1 MGCVVL
7 VTGVVTGVAPG
18 LAMGSARVVAGVA
31 PGVALDVALG
41 STNGAVAVVFRSMN
55 WQSMISRRGYT
66 VLVTMACWAGCIHAA
81 PAAPV
86 ADPPLE
92 TPRAIKVGVLNAEPF
107 AIPDTAMKW
116 TGYAVVM
123 FEASSIH
130 ARVVPEFR
138 EYASADAL
146 IDAVASGE
154 VDAGVG
160 NTLVTSERLERV
172 DFSQP
177 FLDAGLRVMVPSEKT
192 SSFFRVIDGL
202 VEGGHARVLAWCVIG
217 ALGLTVAVSLLLR
230 RFDRE
235 FTPHLHEGLAE
246 SFYHVVSVAL
256 TGKTSYKGGVVPPWV
271 GRVVAAIWLL
281 FGLAT
286 VAYLTS
292 MVTSVMTVDV
302 LHRQISGPKDLRG
315 KTIGIVAEIGGDTY
329 CSEQKLDVV
338 RFKTLEAAAQAMME
352 HQIDAVVGDASI
364 LEYYDLKHPDVKVN
378 VVGELVQRRH
388 FGFAFHRDGTNLR
401 EKFDIAILALR
412 ENGTLDQIRQRW
424 FGY

>member
-1 MGCVVL
+1 MTGRAVVVTCT
-7 VTGVVTGVAPG
+7 VTGFVP
-18 LAMGSARVVAGVA
+18 GSANGV
-31 PGVALDVALG
+31 G
-41 STNGAVAVVFRSMN
+41 AVVFRSMN
-55 WQSMISRRGYT
+55 WQSMTFRRGYT
-66 VLVTMACWAGCIHAA
+66 VLVAMACWAGCIQAA
-81 PAAPV
+81 PAAPI

-92 TPRAIKVGVLNAEPF
+92 APRAIKVGVLSTEPF

-138 EYASADAL
+138 EYASANAL

-177 FLDAGLRVMVPSEKT
+177 FLDAGLRVMVPSEKS

-202 VEGGHARVLAWCVIG
+202 VEGGHARMLAWCFAG
-217 ALGLTVAVSLLLR
+217 ALGLTIAVSLLLR
-230 RFDRE
+230 RFDRD
-235 FTPHLHEGLAE
+235 FTPHLHEGIAE
-246 SFYHVVSVAL
+246 
-256 TGKTSYKGGVVPPWV
+256 
-271 GRVVAAIWLL
+271 
-281 FGLAT
+281 AT

-292 MVTSVMTVDV
+292 TVTSVMTVDV
-302 LHRQISGPKDLRG
+302 LHRQINGPKDLRG
-315 KTIGIVAEIGGDTY
+315 KTVGIVAETGGDTY

-338 RFKTLEAAAQAMME
+338 RFKTLEAAAQAVIE

-364 LEYYDLKHPDVKVN
+364 LEYYELKHADVKVN
-378 VVGELVQRRH
+378 VVGELFQRRH
-388 FGFAFHRDGTNLR
+388 FGFSFHRDGTNLR
-401 EKFDIAILALR
+401 QKFDIAIVALR

>member
-1 MGCVVL
+1 M
-7 VTGVVTGVAPG
+7 T
-18 LAMGSARVVAGVA
+18 
-31 PGVALDVALG
+31 
-41 STNGAVAVVFRSMN
+41 
-55 WQSMISRRGYT
+55 SRRGYT
-66 VLVTMACWAGCIHAA
+66 VLVAMACWAGCIQAA
-81 PAAPV
+81 PAAPI

-92 TPRAIKVGVLNAEPF
+92 APRAIKVGVLSTEPF

-138 EYASADAL
+138 EYASANAL

-177 FLDAGLRVMVPSEKT
+177 FLDAGLRVMVPSEKS

-202 VEGGHARVLAWCVIG
+202 VEGGHARMLAWCFAG
-217 ALGLTVAVSLLLR
+217 ALGLTIAVSLLLR
-230 RFDRE
+230 RFDRD

-246 SFYHVVSVAL
+246 SFHHVVSVAV
-256 TGKTSYKGGVVPPWV
+256 TGKTSYKGGVVPPWI
-271 GRVVAAIWLL
+271 GRIVAAIWLL

-292 MVTSVMTVDV
+292 TVTSVMTVDV
-302 LHRQISGPKDLRG
+302 LHRQINGPKDLRG

-338 RFKTLEAAAQAMME
+338 RFKTLEAAAQAIME
-352 HQIDAVVGDASI
+352 HQIDAGQYHRVFDQCSSCLEFGHVDHNHEHEVGVYCGQNAARLWFLYVVF
-364 LEYYDLKHPDVKVN
+364 P
-378 VVGELVQRRH
+378 
-388 FGFAFHRDGTNLR
+388 
-401 EKFDIAILALR
+401 
-412 ENGTLDQIRQRW
+412 
-424 FGY
+424 

>member
-1 MGCVVL
+1 M
-7 VTGVVTGVAPG
+7 T
-18 LAMGSARVVAGVA
+18 
-31 PGVALDVALG
+31 
-41 STNGAVAVVFRSMN
+41 
-55 WQSMISRRGYT
+55 SRRGYT
-66 VLVTMACWAGCIHAA
+66 LLVAIACWAGCLHAA
-81 PAAPV
+81 VAAPL

-92 TPRAIKVGVLNAEPF
+92 TPRAITVGVLNTDPF

-177 FLDAGLRVMVPSEKT
+177 FLDAGLRVMVSSEKS
-192 SSFFRVIDGL
+192 SSFFRLIDGL
-202 VEGGHARVLAWCVIG
+202 VEGGHARLLAWCIAG
-217 ALGLTVAVSLLLR
+217 ALGLTVGVSLLLR

-246 SFYHVVSVAL
+246 SFHHVVSVAV
-256 TGKTSYKGGVVPPWV
+256 TGKTSYKGGVVAPWI
-271 GRVVAAIWLL
+271 GRIVAAIWLL

-292 MVTSVMTVDV
+292 TITSVMTADV
-302 LHRQISGPKDLRG
+302 MHRQINGPSDLRG
-315 KTIGIVAEIGGDTY
+315 KTVGIVDQSGGDTY

-338 RFKTLEAAAQAMME
+338 RFKNFADAVQAMSE
-352 HQIDAVVGDASI
+352 HRVDAVVGDASI
-364 LEYYDLKHPDVKVN
+364 LEYYDLKHPEVKIA
-378 VVGELVQRRH
+378 VVGELFQRRH

-424 FGY
+424 FGH

>member
-1 MGCVVL
+1 MH
-7 VTGVVTGVAPG
+7 T
-18 LAMGSARVVAGVA
+18 
-31 PGVALDVALG
+31 
-41 STNGAVAVVFRSMN
+41 
-55 WQSMISRRGYT
+55 
-66 VLVTMACWAGCIHAA
+66 AA
-81 PAAPV
+81 AAPV

-92 TPRAIKVGVLNAEPF
+92 TPRAIKVGVLNTEPF

-130 ARVVPEFR
+130 ARVVSEFR

-160 NTLVTSERLERV
+160 NTLVTSDRLERV

-177 FLDAGLRVMVPSEKT
+177 FLDAGLRVMVSSEK
-192 SSFFRVIDGL
+192 SGSFSRLIDGL
-202 VEGGHARVLAWCVIG
+202 VEGGHARLLAWGIVG
-217 ALGLTVAVSLLLR
+217 ALGLTVGVSLLLR
-230 RFDRE
+230 RYDRA

-246 SFYHVVSVAL
+246 SFHHVVSVAV
-256 TGKTSYKGGVVPPWV
+256 TGKTSYKGGVVPPWI
-271 GRVVAAIWLL
+271 GRIIAAIWLL

-292 MVTSVMTVDV
+292 TVTSVMTVDV
-302 LHRQISGPKDLRG
+302 LHRQINGPKDLRG
-315 KTIGIVAEIGGDTY
+315 KTIGIAAESGGDTY
-329 CSEQKLDVV
+329 CSEQKLDIVKFGKLADAV
-338 RFKTLEAAAQAMME
+338 QAMLE
-352 HQIDAVVGDASI
+352 HRVDAVVGDASI
-364 LEYYDLKHPDVKVN
+364 LEYYDLKHPDVQVN
-378 VVGELVQRRH
+378 VVGELFQRRH
-388 FGFAFHRDGTNLR
+388 FGFSFHRDGTNLR

>member
-1 MGCVVL
+1 M
-7 VTGVVTGVAPG
+7 T
-18 LAMGSARVVAGVA
+18 
-31 PGVALDVALG
+31 
-41 STNGAVAVVFRSMN
+41 F
-55 WQSMISRRGYT
+55 RRGYT
-66 VLVTMACWAGCIHAA
+66 VLVAMACWAGCIQAA
-81 PAAPV
+81 PAAPI

-92 TPRAIKVGVLNAEPF
+92 APRAIKVGVLSTEPF

-138 EYASADAL
+138 EYASANAL

-177 FLDAGLRVMVPSEKT
+177 FLDAGLRVMVPSEKS

-202 VEGGHARVLAWCVIG
+202 VEGGHARMLAWCFAG
-217 ALGLTVAVSLLLR
+217 ALGLTIAVSLLLR
-230 RFDRE
+230 RFDRD

-246 SFYHVVSVAL
+246 SFHHVVSVAV
-256 TGKTSYKGGVVPPWV
+256 TGKTSYKGGVVPPWI
-271 GRVVAAIWLL
+271 GRIVAAIWLL

-292 MVTSVMTVDV
+292 TVTSVMTVDV
-302 LHRQISGPKDLRG
+302 LHRQINGPKDLRG
-315 KTIGIVAEIGGDTY
+315 KTIGIVAETGGDTY

-338 RFKTLEAAAQAMME
+338 RYKTLEAAAQAMIE

-364 LEYYDLKHPDVKVN
+364 LEYYELKHADVKVN
-378 VVGELVQRRH
+378 VVGELFQRRH
-388 FGFAFHRDGTNLR
+388 FGFSFHRDGTNLR

>member
-1 MGCVVL
+1 
-7 VTGVVTGVAPG
+7 
-18 LAMGSARVVAGVA
+18 
-31 PGVALDVALG
+31 
-41 STNGAVAVVFRSMN
+41 MN
-55 WQSMISRRGYT
+55 WQSMTFRRGYT
-66 VLVTMACWAGCIHAA
+66 VLVAMACWAGCIQAA
-81 PAAPV
+81 PATPV

-138 EYASADAL
+138 EYASANAL

-177 FLDAGLRVMVPSEKT
+177 FLDAGLRVMVPSEKS

-202 VEGGHARVLAWCVIG
+202 VEGGHARVLAWCFAG

-230 RFDRE
+230 RFDRD

-246 SFYHVVSVAL
+246 SFHHVVSVAV

-271 GRVVAAIWLL
+271 GRIVAAIWLL

-292 MVTSVMTVDV
+292 TVTSVMTVDV
-302 LHRQISGPKDLRG
+302 LHRQINGPKDLRG
-315 KTIGIVAEIGGDTY
+315 KTIGIVAETGGDTY

-338 RFKTLEAAAQAMME
+338 RFKTLEAAAQAMIE

-364 LEYYDLKHPDVKVN
+364 LEYYELKHADVKVN
-378 VVGELVQRRH
+378 VVGELFQRRH
-388 FGFAFHRDGTNLR
+388 FGFSFHRDGTNLR

>member
-1 MGCVVL
+1 V
-7 VTGVVTGVAPG
+7 
-18 LAMGSARVVAGVA
+18 RVVVVGAGVA
-31 PGVALDVALG
+31 PGSANGA
-41 STNGAVAVVFRSMN
+41 GAVAFRSMN

-66 VLVTMACWAGCIHAA
+66 VLVAMACWAGCIHAA
-81 PAAPV
+81 PAAPI
-86 ADPPLE
+86 ADPPLD
-92 TPRAIKVGVLNAEPF
+92 TPRAIKVGVLNTEPF

-177 FLDAGLRVMVPSEKT
+177 FLDAGLRVMVSSQKS

-202 VEGGHARVLAWCVIG
+202 IEGGHARVLAWCLAG
-217 ALGLTVAVSLLLR
+217 ALGLTVVVSLLLR

-246 SFYHVVSVAL
+246 SFHHVVSVAV
-256 TGKTSYKGGVVPPWV
+256 TGKTSYKGGVVPPWI
-271 GRVVAAIWLL
+271 GRIVAAIWLL

-292 MVTSVMTVDV
+292 TVTSVMTADV
-302 LHRQISGPKDLRG
+302 LHRQINGPNDLRG
-315 KTIGIVAEIGGDTY
+315 KTIGIVAASGGDTY
-329 CSEQKLDVV
+329 CSEQKLDIV
-338 RFKTLEAAAQAMME
+338 RFSTLEAAVQAMSE
-352 HQIDAVVGDASI
+352 RHVDAVVGDASI
-364 LEYYDLKHPDVKVN
+364 LEYYDLKHPEAKIA
-378 VVGELVQRRH
+378 VVGELFQRRH

-424 FGY
+424 FGH

>member
-1 MGCVVL
+1 
-7 VTGVVTGVAPG
+7 
-18 LAMGSARVVAGVA
+18 
-31 PGVALDVALG
+31 
-41 STNGAVAVVFRSMN
+41 
-55 WQSMISRRGYT
+55 
-66 VLVTMACWAGCIHAA
+66 
-81 PAAPV
+81 
-86 ADPPLE
+86 
-92 TPRAIKVGVLNAEPF
+92 VGVLNTEPF

-160 NTLVTSERLERV
+160 NTLVTSERLARV

-177 FLDAGLRVMVPSEKT
+177 FLDAGLRVMVSSEKG
-192 SSFFRVIDGL
+192 SSFFRLVDGL
-202 VEGGHARVLAWCVIG
+202 VQGGHARVLVWCLAG
-217 ALGLTVAVSLLLR
+217 ALGLTVVVSLLLR

-246 SFYHVVSVAL
+246 SFHHVVSVAV
-256 TGKTSYKGGVVPPWV
+256 TGKTSYKGGVVPPWI
-271 GRVVAAIWLL
+271 GRIVAAIWLL

-292 MVTSVMTVDV
+292 TVTSVMTADV
-302 LHRQISGPKDLRG
+302 LHRQINGPNDLRG
-315 KTIGIVAEIGGDTY
+315 KTIGIVTASGGDTY
-329 CSEQKLDVV
+329 CSEQKLDIV
-338 RFKTLEAAAQAMME
+338 RFSTLEAAVQAITE
-352 HQIDAVVGDASI
+352 RHVDAVVGDASI
-364 LEYYDLKHPDVKVN
+364 LEYYDLKHPEEKIA
-378 VVGELVQRRH
+378 VVGELFQRRH

-424 FGY
+424 FGH

>member
-1 MGCVVL
+1 
-7 VTGVVTGVAPG
+7 VTGLAIVVTCTVTGFVR
-18 LAMGSARVVAGVA
+18 GSANGV
-31 PGVALDVALG
+31 G
-41 STNGAVAVVFRSMN
+41 AVVFRSMN

-66 VLVTMACWAGCIHAA
+66 VLVAMACWVGCIQAA
-81 PAAPV
+81 AAAPV

-177 FLDAGLRVMVPSEKT
+177 ILDAGLRVMVSSEKT

-202 VEGGHARVLAWCVIG
+202 VEGGHARLLAWCVIG
-217 ALGLTVAVSLLLR
+217 ALGLTVVVSLLLR

-246 SFYHVVSVAL
+246 SFHHVVSVAV
-256 TGKTSYKGGVVPPWV
+256 TGKTSYKGGVVPPWI
-271 GRVVAAIWLL
+271 GRIVAAIWLL

-292 MVTSVMTVDV
+292 TVTSVMTADV
-302 LHRQISGPKDLRG
+302 LHRQINGPKDLRG
-315 KTIGIVAEIGGDTY
+315 KTIGIAAESGGDTY
-329 CSEQKLDVV
+329 CSEQKLDIVKFGKFADAV
-338 RFKTLEAAAQAMME
+338 QAMLE
-352 HQIDAVVGDASI
+352 HRVDAVVGDASI
-364 LEYYDLKHPDVKVN
+364 LEYYDLQHPEVKVN
-378 VVGELVQRRH
+378 VVGELFQRRH
-388 FGFAFHRDGTNLR
+388 FGFSFHRDGTNLR

>member
-1 MGCVVL
+1 VRVV
-7 VTGVVTGVAPG
+7 VGADVAPG
-18 LAMGSARVVAGVA
+18 SANGA
-31 PGVALDVALG
+31 
-41 STNGAVAVVFRSMN
+41 GAVAFRSMN

-130 ARVVPEFR
+130 AHVLPEFR

-154 VDAGVG
+154 VDAGAG

-177 FLDAGLRVMVPSEKT
+177 ILDAGLRVMVSSEKT

-202 VEGGHARVLAWCVIG
+202 VEGGHARLLAWCVIG
-217 ALGLTVAVSLLLR
+217 ALGLTVVVSLLLR

-246 SFYHVVSVAL
+246 SFHHVVSVAV
-256 TGKTSYKGGVVPPWV
+256 TGKTSYKGGVVPPWI
-271 GRVVAAIWLL
+271 GRIVAAIWLL

-292 MVTSVMTVDV
+292 TVTSVMTADV
-302 LHRQISGPKDLRG
+302 LHRQINGSKDLRG
-315 KTIGIVAEIGGDTY
+315 KTIGIAAESGGDTY
-329 CSEQKLDVV
+329 CSEQKLDIVKFGKFADAV
-338 RFKTLEAAAQAMME
+338 QAMLE
-352 HQIDAVVGDASI
+352 HRVDAVVGDASI
-364 LEYYDLKHPDVKVN
+364 LEYYDLKHPEVKVN
-378 VVGELVQRRH
+378 VVGELFQRRH
-388 FGFAFHRDGTNLR
+388 FGFSFHRDGTNLR

>member
-1 MGCVVL
+1 MVRVV
-7 VTGVVTGVAPG
+7 VGAGVDP
-18 LAMGSARVVAGVA
+18 GSANGV
-31 PGVALDVALG
+31 G
-41 STNGAVAVVFRSMN
+41 AVVFRSMN

-66 VLVTMACWAGCIHAA
+66 VLVAMACWAGCIQAA

-177 FLDAGLRVMVPSEKT
+177 ILDAGLRVMVSSEKT

-202 VEGGHARVLAWCVIG
+202 VEGGHARLLAWCVIG
-217 ALGLTVAVSLLLR
+217 ALGLTVVVSLLLR

-246 SFYHVVSVAL
+246 SFHHVVSVAV
-256 TGKTSYKGGVVPPWV
+256 TGKTSYKGGVVPPWI
-271 GRVVAAIWLL
+271 GRIVAAIWLL

-292 MVTSVMTVDV
+292 TVTSVMTADV
-302 LHRQISGPKDLRG
+302 LHRQINGPKDLRG
-315 KTIGIVAEIGGDTY
+315 KTIGIAAESGGDTY
-329 CSEQKLDVV
+329 CSEQKLDIVKFGKFADAV
-338 RFKTLEAAAQAMME
+338 QAMLE
-352 HQIDAVVGDASI
+352 HRVDAVVGDASI
-364 LEYYDLKHPDVKVN
+364 LEYYDLQHPEVKVN
-378 VVGELVQRRH
+378 VVGELFQRRH
-388 FGFAFHRDGTNLR
+388 FGFSFHRDGTNLR

>member
-1 MGCVVL
+1 MTGRAVVVTCT
-7 VTGVVTGVAPG
+7 VTGFVP
-18 LAMGSARVVAGVA
+18 GSANGV
-31 PGVALDVALG
+31 G
-41 STNGAVAVVFRSMN
+41 AVVFRSMN
-55 WQSMISRRGYT
+55 WQSMTSRRGYT
-66 VLVTMACWAGCIHAA
+66 VLVAMACWAGCIQAA

-138 EYASADAL
+138 EYASANAL

-177 FLDAGLRVMVPSEKT
+177 FLDAGLRVMVPSEKS

-202 VEGGHARVLAWCVIG
+202 VEGGHARMLAWCFAG
-217 ALGLTVAVSLLLR
+217 ALGLTIAVSLLLR
-230 RFDRE
+230 RFDRD
-235 FTPHLHEGLAE
+235 FTPQLHEGLAE
-246 SFYHVVSVAL
+246 SFHHVVSVAV
-256 TGKTSYKGGVVPPWV
+256 TGKTSYKGGVVPPWI
-271 GRVVAAIWLL
+271 GRIVAAIWLL

-292 MVTSVMTVDV
+292 TVTSVMTVDV
-302 LHRQISGPKDLRG
+302 LHRQINGPKDLRG
-315 KTIGIVAEIGGDTY
+315 KTVGIVAETGGDTY

-338 RFKTLEAAAQAMME
+338 RFKTLEAAAQAMIE

-364 LEYYDLKHPDVKVN
+364 LEYYELKHADVKVN
-378 VVGELVQRRH
+378 VVGELFQRRH
-388 FGFAFHRDGTNLR
+388 FGFSFHRDGTNLR

>member
-1 MGCVVL
+1 MTSG
-7 VTGVVTGVAPG
+7 
-18 LAMGSARVVAGVA
+18 
-31 PGVALDVALG
+31 
-41 STNGAVAVVFRSMN
+41 
-55 WQSMISRRGYT
+55 RGYT
-66 VLVTMACWAGCIHAA
+66 LLVAIACWAGCMHTAA
-81 PAAPV
+81 AVPL

-92 TPRAIKVGVLNAEPF
+92 TPRAITVGVFNTEPF

-160 NTLVTSERLERV
+160 NTLVTSDRLERV

-177 FLDAGLRVMVPSEKT
+177 FLDAGLRVMVSSEKS
-192 SSFFRVIDGL
+192 SSFFRLIDGL
-202 VEGGHARVLAWCVIG
+202 VEGGHARLFAWGIVG

-230 RFDRE
+230 RYDRE

-246 SFYHVVSVAL
+246 SFHHVVSVAV
-256 TGKTSYKGGVVPPWV
+256 TGKTSYKGGVVPPWI
-271 GRVVAAIWLL
+271 GRIVAAIWLL

-292 MVTSVMTVDV
+292 TVTSVMTADV
-302 LHRQISGPKDLRG
+302 MHRQINGPNDLRG
-315 KTIGIVAEIGGDTY
+315 KTVGIVDQSGGDTY

-338 RFKTLEAAAQAMME
+338 RFKKFADAVQAMSE
-352 HQIDAVVGDASI
+352 HRVDAVVGDASI
-364 LEYYDLKHPDVKVN
+364 LEYYDLKHPEVKIA
-378 VVGELVQRRH
+378 VVGELFQRRH

-424 FGY
+424 FGH

>member
-1 MGCVVL
+1 MTGSVVL
-7 VTGVVTGVAPG
+7 VKGVVTGIAPG
-18 LAMGSARVVAGVA
+18 IAPASA
-31 PGVALDVALG
+31 
-41 STNGAVAVVFRSMN
+41 NGAGAVVFRSMN
-55 WQSMISRRGYT
+55 WRSMTSRRGYT
-66 VLVTMACWAGCIHAA
+66 LLVAIACWAGCLHAA
-81 PAAPV
+81 VAVPL

-92 TPRAIKVGVLNAEPF
+92 TPRAIKVGVLNTEPF

-138 EYASADAL
+138 EYPSADAL

-177 FLDAGLRVMVPSEKT
+177 FLDAGLRVMVSSEKS
-192 SSFFRVIDGL
+192 SSFFRLIDGL
-202 VEGGHARVLAWCVIG
+202 VEGGHARLLLWCLVG
-217 ALGLTVAVSLLLR
+217 ALGVTVGVSLLLR

-246 SFYHVVSVAL
+246 SFHHVVSVAV
-256 TGKTSYKGGVVPPWV
+256 TGKTNYKGGVVPPWI
-271 GRVVAAIWLL
+271 GRIVAAIWLL

-292 MVTSVMTVDV
+292 TVTSVMTADV
-302 LHRQISGPKDLRG
+302 MHRQINGPSDLRG
-315 KTIGIVAEIGGDTY
+315 KTVGIVDQSGGDTY

-338 RFKTLEAAAQAMME
+338 RFKNVADAVQAMSE
-352 HQIDAVVGDASI
+352 HRVDAVVGDASI
-364 LEYYDLKHPDVKVN
+364 LEYYDLKHPEVKIA
-378 VVGELVQRRH
+378 VVGELFQRRH

-401 EKFDIAILALR
+401 EKFDIAIVALR

-424 FGY
+424 FGH

>member
-1 MGCVVL
+1 MTGSVVL
-7 VTGVVTGVAPG
+7 VKGVVTGIAPG
-18 LAMGSARVVAGVA
+18 IAPASA
-31 PGVALDVALG
+31 
-41 STNGAVAVVFRSMN
+41 NGAGAVVFRSMK
-55 WQSMISRRGYT
+55 WQSMISWRGYT
-66 VLVTMACWAGCIHAA
+66 LLVAIICWTGCMHTAA
-81 PAAPV
+81 AAPV

-92 TPRAIKVGVLNAEPF
+92 TPRAITVGVLNTEPF

-177 FLDAGLRVMVPSEKT
+177 FLDAGLRVMVSSEKS
-192 SSFFRVIDGL
+192 SSFFRLIDGL
-202 VEGGHARVLAWCVIG
+202 VEGGHARLLLWCLVG
-217 ALGLTVAVSLLLR
+217 ALGVTVGVSLLLR

-246 SFYHVVSVAL
+246 SFHHVVSVAV
-256 TGKTSYKGGVVPPWV
+256 TGKTSYKGGVVAPWI
-271 GRVVAAIWLL
+271 GRIVAAIWLL

-292 MVTSVMTVDV
+292 TITSVMTADV
-302 LHRQISGPKDLRG
+302 MHRQINGPNDLRG
-315 KTIGIVAEIGGDTY
+315 KTVGIVDQSGGDTY

-338 RFKTLEAAAQAMME
+338 RFKNVADAVQAMSE
-352 HQIDAVVGDASI
+352 HRVDAVVGDASI
-364 LEYYDLKHPDVKVN
+364 LEYYDLKHPEVKIA
-378 VVGELVQRRH
+378 VVGELFQRRH

-401 EKFDIAILALR
+401 EKFDIAIVALR

-424 FGY
+424 FGH